1 MGNAT
6 DQRVEELLGVFD
18 VSLLEFE
25 ELLGELAEQSEKL
38 TPRLDSISREQRE
51 TRSEIAELRELIEG
65 LGQRLE
71 RLTTLVSDLSRD
83 RHAKA

>member
-6 DQRVEELLGVFD
+6 DQRIEELLGVLD

-25 ELLGELAEQSEKL
+25 ELLGELSDQSEKL
-38 TPRLDSISREQRE
+38 TPRIDTVSREQRE
-51 TRSEIAELRELIEG
+51 TRAEIAELREMIEG

-71 RLTTLVSDLSRD
+71 RLTTLVSEINR
-83 RHAKA
+83 K

>member
-6 DQRVEELLGVFD
+6 DQRIEELVGVLD

-25 ELLGELAEQSEKL
+25 ELLGELAEQTEKL
-38 TPRLDSISREQRE
+38 TPRLDSVSREQRE
-51 TRSEIAELRELIEG
+51 TRAEIAELREMLES

-83 RHAKA
+83 RHPKA

>member
-6 DQRVEELLGVFD
+6 DQRIDELLGVLD

-25 ELLGELAEQSEKL
+25 ELLGEFSEQSEKL
-38 TPRLDSISREQRE
+38 TPRIDSISREQRE
-51 TRSEIAELRELIEG
+51 TRAEIAELRELVES

-71 RLTTLVSDLSRD
+71 RHTTLVSELSRD
-83 RHAKA
+83 RK